1 MSLVNTTEELS
12 EWLQSHDRK
21 NRTLGFIPTM
31 GCLHD
36 GHLSLIRKARARN
49 DLVAVSIFV
58 NPTQFGPGEDYE
70 KYPRNVER
78 DYRLARQAGA
88 DLVFHPDAKEIYAPG
103 FSTEV
108 EVKGDLTQKLC
119 GASRPIHFKGV
130 TTVVNILFNLV
141 RPDRAYF
148 GQKDAQQA
156 VIVKK
161 MVATFIFRWKLS
173 SAPS

>member
-88 DLVFHPDAKEIYAPG
+88 DLVFHPDAKEIY
-103 FSTEV
+103 
-108 EVKGDLTQKLC
+108 D
-119 GASRPIHFKGV
+119 
-130 TTVVNILFNLV
+130 
-141 RPDRAYF
+141 PDSQR
-148 GQKDAQQA
+148 K
-156 VIVKK
+156 
-161 MVATFIFRWKLS
+161 WK
-173 SAPS
+173 